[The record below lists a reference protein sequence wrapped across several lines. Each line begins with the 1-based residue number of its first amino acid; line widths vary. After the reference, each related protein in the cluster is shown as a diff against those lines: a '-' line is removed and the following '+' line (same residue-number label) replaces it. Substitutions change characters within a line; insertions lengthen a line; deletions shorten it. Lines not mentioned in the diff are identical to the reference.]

1 MRPVSKSNPLVTFEE
16 ASREALRI
24 GARMT
29 LPERIRW
36 LEEAEELGLRL
47 QAWRWKA
54 GQGVDPRL
62 RPLFEARHGPSP
74 AVAEEQGG
82 YHPGQGGGVSD
93 AGM

>member
-1 MRPVSKSNPLVTFEE
+1 MRPLVSEPDPLLTFKE
-16 ASREALRI
+16 AARQALRL

-47 QAWRWKA
+47 QLGRWRA

-62 RPLFEARHGPSP
+62 RPLFEARHGPP
-74 AVAEEQGG
+74 AAAAEETGE
-82 YHPGQGGGVSD
+82 YRAHS
-93 AGM
+93 